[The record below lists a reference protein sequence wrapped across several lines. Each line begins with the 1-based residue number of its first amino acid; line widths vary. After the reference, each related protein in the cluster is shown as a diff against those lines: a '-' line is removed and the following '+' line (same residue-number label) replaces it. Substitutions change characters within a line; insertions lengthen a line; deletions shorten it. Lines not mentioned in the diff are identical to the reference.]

1 MALPPQFLDEIRTRL
16 TLSSVIGRTVKLI
29 KAGREYKACC
39 PFHKEKSPSFF
50 VNDEK
55 GFYHCFSCGAHGD
68 VFAYEM
74 QTAGLSFREAVDK
87 LAAQAGL
94 EVPRETPQA
103 REEARRRADLY
114 DVIEAACRF
123 FEAQLRMPVGKE
135 GLAYLRRRGLSDAT
149 IAQFRLG
156 WAPPAPHGALGPLR
170 AALTREGITD
180 DQIVEAGLL
189 KRRDDGGLY
198 DYFRDRV
205 LFPITDR
212 RGRVIAFGG
221 RILTDAQPKYL
232 NSPDTSLF
240 HKGSVLYGLAQA
252 REAASKSGEIVVTE
266 GYMDVIALARAG
278 FPQAVAPLGTA
289 LTETQIE
296 ELWKLA
302 DEPTLCFDGDT
313 AGQRAAA
320 RAAERAL
327 AILRP
332 GKSLRFALIPGG
344 QDPDDLIRE
353 SGPQAMRDVLDLSR
367 PLLDVLW
374 TQAVDGRNLDTPE
387 RRAALEADLDSLTQR
402 IADRT
407 VQTHY
412 RSAVRDRLYQF
423 FRAQRGGGGGGRPQD
438 GGGVT
443 NTGKF
448 GGGKFGKGGKF
459 GGNRG
464 GWQPALPQPPLP
476 HQSERASEVLRHR
489 ILLATLIAH
498 PALVDAVGERLGLLE
513 YPDARLDKLREGVL
527 MVLGREP
534 ALDSEGLVNQL
545 RANGLG
551 EEIDSLL
558 NSDVFAHARF
568 AWPDA
573 DLETVRRGWENAFDM
588 TRRKDLKADGSRI
601 VERIAADP
609 TEEACEV
616 LRAFKEDQHR
626 VDDDD

>member
-1 MALPPQFLDEIRTRL
+1 MALPPQFLDEIRSRL

-39 PFHKEKSPSFF
+39 PFHKEKTPSFT

-55 GFYHCFSCGAHGD
+55 GFFHCFGCGAHGD

-74 QTAGLSFREAVDK
+74 QAGNLSFREAVEK

-94 EVPRETPQA
+94 EVPRESPQA

-114 DVIEAACRF
+114 DVVEAACRF
-123 FEAQLRMPVGKE
+123 FEAQLRLPVGKE
-135 GLAYLRRRGLSDAT
+135 GLAYLRRRGLDDAT
-149 IAQFRLG
+149 IARFRLG
-156 WAPPAPHGALGPLR
+156 YAPPAPHGALGPLR
-170 AALTREGITD
+170 AALNREGIED
-180 DQIVEAGLL
+180 HQIVEAGLL

-232 NSPDTSLF
+232 NSPDTPLF

-252 REAASKSGEIVVTE
+252 REAAGQRGEIIVTE
-266 GYMDVIALARAG
+266 GYMDVIALSRAG
-278 FPQAVAPLGTA
+278 FPQSVAPLGTA

-302 DEPTLCFDGDT
+302 DEPLLCFDGDA

-320 RAAERAL
+320 RAADRAL
-327 AILRP
+327 PLLRP

-344 QDPDDLIRE
+344 QDPDDLLRE
-353 SGPQAMRDVLDLSR
+353 AGPQAMRGVLDQAR
-367 PLLDVLW
+367 ALLDVLW
-374 TQAVDGRNLDTPE
+374 TQALEGRSLETPE
-387 RRAALEADLDSLTQR
+387 RRAALEADLDAIVQR
-402 IADRT
+402 ITDRG
-407 VQTHY
+407 VQSHY
-412 RSAVRDRLYQF
+412 RSAVRDRLWQL
-423 FRAQRGGGGGGRPQD
+423 FRGQRRGQGGGGGTFVPAAR
-438 GGGVT
+438 
-443 NTGKF
+443 
-448 GGGKFGKGGKF
+448 GKGGKP
-459 GGNRG
+459 GKG
-464 GWQPALPQPPLP
+464 GWQPALPQPALP
-476 HQSERASEVLRHR
+476 QPSERTAETLRHR

-498 PALVDAVGERLGLLE
+498 PALADAVGERLGLLE

-527 MVLGREP
+527 MVLGRQP
-534 ALDSEGLVNQL
+534 ALDSEGLVDQL
-545 RANGLG
+545 RSNGFG
-551 EEIDSLL
+551 EELDALL

-568 AWPDA
+568 ARPDA
-573 DLETVRRGWENAFDM
+573 DLEMARRGWENAFDM
-588 TRRKDLKADGSRI
+588 NRRKDLKADGSRI

-609 TEEACEV
+609 TEEAYEV
-616 LRAFKEDQHR
+616 LRAFKEDQRR